1 MKKIIN
7 FIFAISL
14 VAGLFIGCNNSV
26 TLSEETLDISGSRAV
41 VPDAKR
47 TSTIKIYVF
56 NLPKDKPMYMTIP
69 WNIWAW
75 REEGAT
81 DTDYN
86 AKAWPGGD
94 YTLSADSNLEAV
106 SGEFSVDPTYPL
118 GILFNHP
125 GQGGQGATQTKDII
139 IPKEKIQNGAEL
151 YFVYGETAY
160 YSTPEECLGL
170 RHAELAAVD
179 GNSLTAQIV
188 GHKIANV
195 TKDSVIVKD
204 NAGNALT
211 VSAVTYDG
219 STATI
224 TLTDGAL
231 NKLPYTVTYDEVTK
245 EAGVLASMID
255 EIGWTYDGNDLG
267 VTFEG
272 TKAKFKMWAPLAS
285 KVSLLLYD
293 DVADVG
299 NFKATTVAA
308 NACGSTEEAELKG
321 TPAVDPI
328 VMTKD
333 NETDVWSYELENYS
347 AYKYYKYEIV
357 NNGTT
362 YYVCDIH
369 AKAASPDSIAAQLV
383 DINAGTDYGT
393 KQNYVNP
400 FGNSGETPKSYADA
414 VIYEIHIRDWA
425 KAFDGEGKF
434 IELAESEKFIAH
446 LKEMGITHVQVV
458 PMFDYAQVNS
468 DKNYNWGYNPYHYNV
483 PEGRYVKDMKDGMD
497 AVNQLRQFIKALHDA
512 GIAINM
518 DVVYNHTAGIGG
530 GSLYDSTVP
539 EYFYRLVNGS
549 YNNGSGC
556 GNETASN
563 HTMFKKYMIES
574 LKHWMLD
581 YHINGFRFDLM
592 AIHEK
597 DVMKEVYDELYKIDP
612 NVMIYGE
619 PWDGGGT
626 KADPATTAA
635 VESDTN
641 PMGAGA
647 FDDGFR
653 NAIKGGE
660 YGGFGHGQVQGTFE
674 DAKIVAGLQGSN
686 CTRNK
691 TGNSALSLHYV
702 ECHDNYTLFDK
713 LAMSYL
719 NKTTFA
725 GDLFAAI
732 GADGLKAVKAQNK
745 LAAAYVFLAQGTPF
759 INGGQEF
766 LRTKQ
771 GNHNSY
777 SAEKPWTN
785 EAGPLNIDVCNGID
799 LSFATKYA
807 DVVATYKGL
816 IALRKD
822 FSAFRYAKTAKAE
835 TVSDGVTK
843 YDVTA
848 DDGNFTVLFNATD
861 KSASVSE
868 VKGKVVNVNGGVKLS
883 GSYFGLGFNDA
894 SASAKK
900 YTIADTETTVSSVPA
915 KSFVILK
922 K

>member
-26 TLSEETLDISGSRAV
+26 TLSEETLDMSGSRAV
-41 VPDAKR
+41 VPEADK

-56 NLPKDKPMYMTIP
+56 NIPSDVDTTQP

-75 REEGAT
+75 REETT
-81 DTDYN
+81 DSNYDTEG
-86 AKAWPGGD
+86 WPGGSFQLTKD
-94 YTLSADSNLEAV
+94 TNLEAL
-106 SGEFSVDPTYPL
+106 SGTFKVDPTMDL
-118 GILFNHP
+118 GILFVHSSGKP
-125 GQGGQGATQTKDII
+125 QTKDIS

-170 RHAELAAVD
+170 RYAELSAVD
-179 GNSLTAQIV
+179 GKSLTAQIV
-188 GHKIANV
+188 GHKVANV

-204 NAGNALT
+204 NAENALT

-231 NKLPYTVTYDEVTK
+231 EKLPYTVTYDGVTK

-299 NFKATTVAA
+299 NFKATTVEA
-308 NACGSTEEAELKG
+308 NACGSTEETELKG

-333 NETDVWSYELENYS
+333 NATGVWSYELADYS

-383 DINAGTDYGT
+383 DINADTDYGT
-393 KQNYVNP
+393 KENYVNP
-400 FGNSGETPKSYADA
+400 FGNSGETQKSYADA
-414 VIYEIHIRDWA
+414 VIYEMHIRDWA

-563 HTMFKKYMIES
+563 HKMFKKYMIES

-612 NVMIYGE
+612 NVMVYGE

-635 VESDTN
+635 VKSDTN

-647 FDDGFR
+647 FDDDFR

-660 YGGFGHGQVQGTFE
+660 FGGFQHGHVQGTYK
-674 DAKIVAGLQGSN
+674 DSAIVAGLKGSS

-691 TGNSALSLHYV
+691 TGIPALALHYV

-719 NKTTFA
+719 NKTTFD

-745 LAAAYVFLAQGTPF
+745 LSAAYIFLAQGTPF
-759 INGGQEF
+759 MNGGQEF

-771 GNHNSY
+771 GDENSY
-777 SAEKPWTN
+777 SSNDTINA
-785 EAGPLNIDVCNGID
+785 ID
-799 LSFATKYA
+799 LTFATKYA

-822 FSAFRYAKTAKAE
+822 YSAFRYAKSAE
-835 TVSDGVTK
+835 ATTLEEGVTL
-843 YDVTA
+843 YEVTA
-848 DDGNFTVLFNATD
+848 DDGNFTVLFNATE
-861 KSASVSE
+861 KPASVSAIT
-868 VKGKVVNVNGGVKLS
+868 GKVVNVNGGVKLS

-894 SASAKK
+894 SASTRK
-900 YTIADTETTVSSVPA
+900 YTIADTETKVSTVPA

>member
-26 TLSEETLDISGSRAV
+26 TLGEETLDISGSRAV
-41 VPDAKR
+41 VPEAAK

-56 NLPKDKPMYMTIP
+56 NIPSDVDTTQP

-75 REEGAT
+75 REETT
-81 DTDYN
+81 DSNYDT
-86 AKAWPGGD
+86 KGWPGGSFQLTKD
-94 YTLSADSNLEAV
+94 PNLEAL
-106 SGEFSVDPTYPL
+106 SGTFKVDPTMDL
-118 GILFNHP
+118 GILFVHSSGSP
-125 GQGGQGATQTKDII
+125 QTKDIS
-139 IPKEKIQNGAEL
+139 IPKEKIQDGAEL

-170 RHAELAAVD
+170 RYAELAAVD
-179 GNSLTAQIV
+179 GKSLTAQIV
-188 GHKIANV
+188 GHKAEKV

-231 NKLPYTVTYDEVTK
+231 EKLPYTVTYDGVTK

-267 VTFEG
+267 VTFKG
-272 TKAKFKMWAPLAS
+272 TKATFKMWAPLAS

-308 NACGSTEEAELKG
+308 NACGSTEETELKG

-333 NETDVWSYELENYS
+333 NATGVWSYELSNYS
-347 AYKYYKYEIV
+347 AYKYYKYQIV

-362 YYVCDIH
+362 YYVCDIY

-383 DINAGTDYGT
+383 DINADTDYGT
-393 KQNYVNP
+393 KENYVNP
-400 FGNSGETPKSYADA
+400 FGNSGETQKSYADA
-414 VIYEIHIRDWA
+414 VIYEMHIRDWA

-497 AVNQLRQFIKALHDA
+497 AVKQLRQFIKALHDA

-518 DVVYNHTAGIGG
+518 DVVYNHTNGTQG

-539 EYFYRLVNGS
+539 EYYYRLNNGS
-549 YNNGSGC
+549 YTNGSGC
-556 GNETASN
+556 GNETDSEKV
-563 HTMFKKYMIES
+563 MFKKYIIES

-592 AIHEK
+592 GLHKSETMEEI
-597 DVMKEVYDELYKIDP
+597 YNELCKIDS
-612 NVMIYGE
+612 NVMVYGE
-619 PWDGGGT
+619 PWTGDGNKKRCNG
-626 KADPATTAA
+626 A
-635 VESDTN
+635 VKSDTN
-641 PMGAGA
+641 LMGAGA
-647 FDDGFR
+647 FDDDFR

-660 YGGFGHGQVQGTFE
+660 FGGFQHGHVQGTYK
-674 DAKIVAGLQGSN
+674 DSAIVAGLKGSS

-691 TGNSALSLHYV
+691 TGTPALALHYV

-719 NKTTFA
+719 KKTTFA

-732 GADGLKAVKAQNK
+732 EAEGLKAVKAQNK

-759 INGGQEF
+759 MNGGQEF
-766 LRTKQ
+766 LRTKR
-771 GNHNSY
+771 GDENSY
-777 SAEKPWTN
+777 SSNDTINA
-785 EAGPLNIDVCNGID
+785 ID

-835 TVSDGVTK
+835 TVSEGVTK

-861 KSASVSE
+861 KSASVSAIT
-868 VKGKVVNVNGGVKLS
+868 GKVVNVNGGVKLS
-883 GSYFGLGFNDA
+883 GSYFALGFNDI

-900 YTIADTETTVSSVPA
+900 YTIADTETKVSTVPA

>member
-26 TLSEETLDISGSRAV
+26 TLSEETLDMSGSRAV
-41 VPDAKR
+41 VPEADK

-56 NLPKDKPMYMTIP
+56 NIPSDVDTTQP

-75 REEGAT
+75 REETT
-81 DTDYN
+81 DSNYDTEG
-86 AKAWPGGD
+86 WPGGSFQLTKD
-94 YTLSADSNLEAV
+94 TNLEAL
-106 SGEFSVDPTYPL
+106 SGTFKVDPTMDL
-118 GILFNHP
+118 GILFVHSSGKP
-125 GQGGQGATQTKDII
+125 QTKDIS
-139 IPKEKIQNGAEL
+139 IPNDKIQDGAEL

-160 YSTPEECLGL
+160 YTSAAECLGL
-170 RHAELAAVD
+170 RHAELAAVS
-179 GNSLTAQIV
+179 GNELTAQIV
-188 GHKIANV
+188 GHKAEKV
-195 TKDSVIVKD
+195 TKDTIVVKD
-204 NAGNALT
+204 NGGNALT

-231 NKLPYTVTYDEVTK
+231 DKLPYTVTYDGVTK

-255 EIGWTYDGNDLG
+255 EIGWTYDGNDLV

-299 NFKATTVAA
+299 NFKATTVEA
-308 NACGSTEEAELKG
+308 NACGSTEETELKG

-328 VMTKD
+328 VMTK
-333 NETDVWSYELENYS
+333 NNATGVWSYELADYS

-400 FGNSGETPKSYADA
+400 FGNSGETQKSYADA
-414 VIYEIHIRDWA
+414 VIYEMHIRDWA

-563 HTMFKKYMIES
+563 HKMFKKYMIES

-592 AIHEK
+592 AIHEE

-612 NVMIYGE
+612 NVMVYGE

-635 VESDTN
+635 VKSDTN

-647 FDDGFR
+647 FDDDFR

-660 YGGFGHGQVQGTFE
+660 FGGFQHGHVQGTYK
-674 DAKIVAGLQGSN
+674 DSAIVAGLKGSS

-691 TGNSALSLHYV
+691 TGIPALALHYV

-719 NKTTFA
+719 NKTTFD

-745 LAAAYVFLAQGTPF
+745 LSAAYIFLAQGTPF
-759 INGGQEF
+759 MNGGQEF

-771 GNHNSY
+771 GDENSY
-777 SAEKPWTN
+777 SSNDTINA
-785 EAGPLNIDVCNGID
+785 ID
-799 LSFATKYA
+799 LTFATKYA

-822 FSAFRYAKTAKAE
+822 YSAFRYAKSAE
-835 TVSDGVTK
+835 ATTLEEGVTL
-843 YDVTA
+843 YEVTA
-848 DDGNFTVLFNATD
+848 DDGNFTVLFNATE
-861 KSASVSE
+861 KPASVSAIT
-868 VKGKVVNVNGGVKLS
+868 GKVVNVNGGVKLS

-894 SASAKK
+894 SASTRK
-900 YTIADTETTVSSVPA
+900 YTIADTETKVSTVPA

>member
-26 TLSEETLDISGSRAV
+26 TLGEETLDMSGSRAV
-41 VPDAKR
+41 VPEAER
-47 TSTIKIYVF
+47 TSTVKIYVF

-75 REEGAT
+75 REEGAA
-81 DTDYN
+81 DTNYN
-86 AKAWPGGD
+86 AKGWPGGD

-170 RHAELAAVD
+170 RYAELAAVD
-179 GNSLTAQIV
+179 GKSLTAQIV
-188 GHKIANV
+188 GHKVANV

-219 STATI
+219 STAKI
-224 TLTDGAL
+224 TLADGAL
-231 NKLPYTVTYDEVTK
+231 DKLPYTVTYDGVTK

-272 TKAKFKMWAPLAS
+272 TKATFKMWAPLAS
-285 KVSLLLYD
+285 EVSLLLYD

-308 NACGSTEEAELKG
+308 NACGSTEETELKG

-333 NETDVWSYELENYS
+333 NATGVWSYELADYS

-369 AKAASPDSIAAQLV
+369 SKAASPDSIAAQLV
-383 DINAGTDYGT
+383 DINAGTDYGA

-400 FGNSGETPKSYADA
+400 FGNSGETQKSYADA
-414 VIYEIHIRDWA
+414 VIYEMHIRDWA

-497 AVNQLRQFIKALHDA
+497 AVNQLRQFINTLHDA

-518 DVVYNHTAGIGG
+518 DVVYNHTAGTGG

-563 HTMFKKYMIES
+563 HKMFKKYMIES

-612 NVMIYGE
+612 NVMVYGE

-626 KADPATTAA
+626 KANPATTAA
-635 VESDTN
+635 VKSDTN

-647 FDDGFR
+647 FDDDFR

-660 YGGFGHGQVQGTFE
+660 FGGFQHGHVQGTYK
-674 DAKIVAGLQGSN
+674 DSAIVAGLKGSS

-691 TGNSALSLHYV
+691 TGIPALALHYV

-719 NKTTFA
+719 NKTTFD

-745 LAAAYVFLAQGTPF
+745 LSAAYIFLAQGTPF
-759 INGGQEF
+759 MNGGQEF

-771 GNHNSY
+771 GDENSY
-777 SAEKPWTN
+777 SSNDTINA
-785 EAGPLNIDVCNGID
+785 ID
-799 LSFATKYA
+799 LTFATKYA

-822 FSAFRYAKTAKAE
+822 YSAFRYAKSAE
-835 TVSDGVTK
+835 ATTLEEGVTL
-843 YDVTA
+843 YEVTA
-848 DDGNFTVLFNATD
+848 DDGNFTVVFNATE
-861 KSASVSE
+861 KPASVSAIT
-868 VKGKVVNVNGGVKLS
+868 GKVVNVNGGVKLS
-883 GSYFGLGFNDA
+883 GSYFGLGFNDASA

>member
-26 TLSEETLDISGSRAV
+26 TLNEETLDMSGSRAV
-41 VPDAKR
+41 VPEADK

-56 NLPKDKPMYMTIP
+56 NIPSDVDTTQP

-75 REEGAT
+75 REEAT
-81 DTDYN
+81 DSDYDTQG
-86 AKAWPGGD
+86 WPGGTFQLTKD
-94 YTLSADSNLEAV
+94 ANLEAL
-106 SGEFSVDPTYPL
+106 SGTFKVDPTMDL
-118 GILFNHP
+118 GILFVHSSGNP
-125 GQGGQGATQTKDII
+125 QTKDIS
-139 IPKEKIQNGAEL
+139 IPKEKIQDGAEL

-170 RHAELAAVD
+170 RYAELAAVD
-179 GNSLTAQIV
+179 GKSLTAQIV
-188 GHKIANV
+188 GHKVANV

-224 TLTDGAL
+224 TLADGGL
-231 NKLPYTVTYDEVTK
+231 TKLPYTVTYDGVTK

-308 NACGSTEEAELKG
+308 NACGSTEETELKG

-333 NETDVWSYELENYS
+333 NATGVWSYELADYS

-383 DINAGTDYGT
+383 DINAGTTYGT

-400 FGNSGETPKSYADA
+400 FGNSGETQKSYADA
-414 VIYEIHIRDWA
+414 VIYEMHIRDWA

-497 AVNQLRQFIKALHDA
+497 AVKQLRQFIKTLHDA

-539 EYFYRLVNGS
+539 EYYYRVSNGVYS
-549 YNNGSGC
+549 NGSGC
-556 GNETASN
+556 GNETATN
-563 HTMFKKYMIES
+563 HVMFKSYVIES

-592 AIHEK
+592 GIHEK
-597 DVMKEVYDELYKIDP
+597 DVMKTIYEELYEIDP
-612 NVMIYGE
+612 NVMVYGE
-619 PWDGGGT
+619 PWAGGT
-626 KADPATTAA
+626 TATSVGAIAA
-635 VESDTN
+635 VKASTGL
-641 PMGAGA
+641 GAGA
-647 FDDGFR
+647 FDDDFR

-660 YGGFGHGQVQGTFE
+660 FGGFQHGHVQGTYK
-674 DAKIVAGLQGSN
+674 DDDIVNGLKGGKS
-686 CTRNK
+686 TRNK
-691 TGNSALSLHYV
+691 TGNPALSIHYV

-719 NKTTFA
+719 NETTYA

-732 GADGLKAVKAQNK
+732 GNDGLKAVKAQNK
-745 LAAAYVFLAQGTPF
+745 LSAAYIFLAQGTPF

-766 LRTKQ
+766 LRTKK
-771 GNHNSY
+771 GDHNSY
-777 SAEKPWTN
+777 QSDDT
-785 EAGPLNIDVCNGID
+785 INGID
-799 LSFATKYA
+799 LSFKKKYS
-807 DVVATYKGL
+807 DVVSVYKGL

-822 FSAFRYAKTAKAE
+822 FSAFRYAKSAE
-835 TVSDGVTK
+835 ATTLSEGVTL
-843 YDVTA
+843 YEVTA
-848 DDGNFTVLFNATD
+848 DDGDFAVVFNATD
-861 KSASVSE
+861 SKASFTGIKGKTVNVSGGASV
-868 VKGKVVNVNGGVKLS
+868 S

>member
-14 VAGLFIGCNNSV
+14 VAGLFVGCNNSV
-26 TLSEETLDISGSRAV
+26 TLSDDECSQITNSRAV
-41 VPDAKR
+41 LPDAPD
-47 TSTIKIYVF
+47 TIEDGYIRINFKG
-56 NLPKDKPMYMTIP
+56 NAD
-69 WNIWAW
+69 NIWIWNDFDAIEVSKCKNW
-75 REEGAT
+75 DNDRLLFTHKNGDFVSIDLKLADNSKSLGMIPRKGTDKLVPGDCLFNFPMRYNEIFIKENDSTVYVDSSCTKQAEGLLSAKFTSGTTIVLEGEITLSDDTVNFT
-81 DTDYN
+81 DKNGPISNLIYSGKKIVIPSIKEVYAEN
-86 AKAWPGGD
+86 QP
-94 YTLSADSNLEAV
+94 YTLSVKTSF
-106 SGEFSVDPTYPL
+106 GT
-118 GILFNHP
+118 
-125 GQGGQGATQTKDII
+125 
-139 IPKEKIQNGAEL
+139 
-151 YFVYGETAY
+151 
-160 YSTPEECLGL
+160 
-170 RHAELAAVD
+170 
-179 GNSLTAQIV
+179 
-188 GHKIANV
+188 
-195 TKDSVIVKD
+195 DSV
-204 NAGNALT
+204 T
-211 VSAVTYDG
+211 VGLDASLVESWFAEK
-219 STATI
+219 A
-224 TLTDGAL
+224 
-231 NKLPYTVTYDEVTK
+231 N
-245 EAGVLASMID
+245 LA
-255 EIGWTYDGNDLG
+255 NDKLG
-267 VTFEG
+267 VTFNDNSA
-272 TKAKFKMWAPLAS
+272 TFKVWAPLATE
-285 KVSLLLYD
+285 VSLLLYD
-293 DVADVG
+293 DVSKVG
-299 NFKATTVAA
+299 NFQPSTVAL
-308 NACGSTEEAELKG
+308 NVSGSTTEGELKG
-321 TPAVDPI
+321 TPAVDAI
-328 VMTKD
+328 LMTKD
-333 NETDVWSYELENYS
+333 NSTGVWSYELANYS
-347 AYKYYKYEIV
+347 AYKYYKYQIV

-369 AKAASPDSIAAQLV
+369 AKAASPDSIAAQLI

-393 KQNYVNP
+393 KENYVNP
-400 FGNSGETPKSYADA
+400 FGNSGETQKSYADA
-414 VIYEIHIRDWA
+414 VIYEMHIRDWA

-468 DKNYNWGYNPYHYNV
+468 DENYNWGYNPYHYNV

-497 AVNQLRQFIKALHDA
+497 AVKQLRQFIKALHDA

-563 HTMFKKYMIES
+563 HKMFKKYMIES

-612 NVMIYGE
+612 NVMVYGE

-635 VESDTN
+635 VKSDTN

-647 FDDGFR
+647 FDDDFR

-660 YGGFGHGQVQGTFE
+660 FGGFGHGQVQGTFE
-674 DAKIVAGLQGSN
+674 DAKIVTGLQGSN

-691 TGNSALSLHYV
+691 TGNSALSIHYV

-719 NKTTFA
+719 NKTTFS
-725 GDLFAAI
+725 GDLFAEI

-771 GNHNSY
+771 GDENSY
-777 SAEKPWTN
+777 SSNDTINA
-785 EAGPLNIDVCNGID
+785 ID
-799 LSFATKYA
+799 LTFATKYA

-822 FSAFRYAKTAKAE
+822 YSAFRYAKSAE
-835 TVSDGVTK
+835 ATTLEEGVTK

-848 DDGNFTVLFNATD
+848 DDGNFTVLFNATE
-861 KSASVSE
+861 KPASVSAIT
-868 VKGKVVNVNGGVKLS
+868 GKVVNVNGRVKLS
-883 GSYFGLGFNDA
+883 GAYFGLGFNDI

-900 YTIADTETTVSSVPA
+900 YTIADTETKVSTVPA

>member
-26 TLSEETLDISGSRAV
+26 TLGDDECSQITNSRAALPDAPDAIEDGYIRINFKGNADNIWIWNDFDATEVSKCKNWDNDRLLFTHKNGDFVSIDLKLADNSKSLGMIPRKGTSKSVPGDCLFNFPMRYNEIFIKEKDSTVYVDSSCTKQAEGLLSAKFTSGTKITINGSVKLSNETVTLKDKDGNIVSNIDCSTDNTTITLDDVA
-41 VPDAKR
+41 
-47 TSTIKIYVF
+47 
-56 NLPKDKPMYMTIP
+56 
-69 WNIWAW
+69 
-75 REEGAT
+75 AT
-81 DTDYN
+81 Y
-86 AKAWPGGD
+86 AQKCP
-94 YTLSADSNLEAV
+94 YTLSVETSFGTDTVTVGLDSNLLEEWFAEEAKKV
-106 SGEFSVDPTYPL
+106 
-118 GILFNHP
+118 
-125 GQGGQGATQTKDII
+125 
-139 IPKEKIQNGAEL
+139 
-151 YFVYGETAY
+151 
-160 YSTPEECLGL
+160 
-170 RHAELAAVD
+170 
-179 GNSLTAQIV
+179 
-188 GHKIANV
+188 
-195 TKDSVIVKD
+195 
-204 NAGNALT
+204 
-211 VSAVTYDG
+211 
-219 STATI
+219 
-224 TLTDGAL
+224 
-231 NKLPYTVTYDEVTK
+231 
-245 EAGVLASMID
+245 
-255 EIGWTYDGNDLG
+255 NDLG
-267 VTFEG
+267 VTFNG
-272 TKAKFKMWAPLAS
+272 ASATFKVWAPLAS
-285 KVSLLLYD
+285 DVKLLVYD
-293 DVADVG
+293 DVEKVG
-299 NFKATTVAA
+299 NFKPATVAA
-308 NACGSTEEAELKG
+308 KSSGSTDEVELYG
-321 TPAVDPI
+321 EPSIDPI
-328 VMTKD
+328 AMTID
-333 NETDVWSYELENYS
+333 PVTGVWSYELADYS
-347 AYKYYKYEIV
+347 AYKYYKYQIV

-362 YYVCDIH
+362 YYVCDIY

-383 DINAGTDYGT
+383 DINAGTTYGT
-393 KQNYVNP
+393 KENYVNP
-400 FGNSGETPKSYADA
+400 FGNSGKTQKSYADA
-414 VIYEIHIRDWA
+414 VIYEMHIRDWA

-497 AVNQLRQFIKALHDA
+497 AVKQLRQFIKALHDA

-539 EYFYRLVNGS
+539 EYYYRLNNGS
-549 YNNGSGC
+549 YTNGSGC
-556 GNETASN
+556 GNETDSEKV
-563 HTMFKKYMIES
+563 MFKKYIIES

-592 AIHEK
+592 GLHESETMK
-597 DVMKEVYDELYKIDP
+597 DIYDELYKIDS
-612 NVMIYGE
+612 NVMVYGE
-619 PWDGGGT
+619 PWTGDGN
-626 KADPATTAA
+626 KKRCNAA
-635 VESDTN
+635 VKSDTN
-641 PMGAGA
+641 LMGAGA
-647 FDDGFR
+647 FDDDFR
-653 NAIKGGE
+653 DAIKGVE
-660 YGGFGHGQVQGTFE
+660 YGGFKHGHVQGTYK
-674 DAKIVAGLQGSN
+674 DSAIVAGLKGSS

-691 TGNSALSLHYV
+691 TGTPALALHYV

-719 NKTTFA
+719 NKTTFD

-745 LAAAYVFLAQGTPF
+745 LSAAYIFLAQGTPF
-759 INGGQEF
+759 MNGGQEF

-771 GNHNSY
+771 GDENSY
-777 SAEKPWTN
+777 SSNDTINA
-785 EAGPLNIDVCNGID
+785 ID
-799 LSFATKYA
+799 LTFATKYA

-835 TVSDGVTK
+835 TVSEGVTK

-848 DDGNFTVLFNATD
+848 DDGNFTVLFNATN
-861 KSASVSE
+861 KPVSVAA
-868 VKGKVVNVNGGVKLS
+868 VDGKVVNVNGGVKLS

>member
-26 TLSEETLDISGSRAV
+26 TLGDETIDMSGSRAV
-41 VPDAKR
+41 VPEADK

-56 NLPKDKPMYMTIP
+56 NIPSDVDTTQP

-75 REEGAT
+75 REETT
-81 DTDYN
+81 DSNYDTED
-86 AKAWPGGD
+86 WPGGSFQLTKD
-94 YTLSADSNLEAV
+94 TNLEAL
-106 SGEFSVDPTYPL
+106 SGTFKVDPTMDL
-118 GILFNHP
+118 GILFVHSSGKP
-125 GQGGQGATQTKDII
+125 QTKDIS
-139 IPKEKIQNGAEL
+139 IPNNKIQDGAEL

-160 YSTPEECLGL
+160 YTKAEDCLGL
-170 RHAELAAVD
+170 RYAELSAVD
-179 GNSLTAQIV
+179 GKSLTAQIV
-188 GHKIANV
+188 GHKAANV
-195 TKDSVIVKD
+195 TKDAIVVKD
-204 NAGNALT
+204 KDGNALT

-219 STATI
+219 STASI

-231 NKLPYTVTYDEVTK
+231 DKLPYTVTYDGVTK

-299 NFKATTVAA
+299 NFKATTVEA

-321 TPAVDPI
+321 TPAVEPI
-328 VMTKD
+328 VMTK
-333 NETDVWSYELENYS
+333 NNATGVWSYELADYS

-383 DINAGTDYGT
+383 DINAGTTYGT
-393 KQNYVNP
+393 KENYVNP
-400 FGNSGETPKSYADA
+400 FGNSGETQKSYADA
-414 VIYEIHIRDWA
+414 VIYEMHIRDWA

-458 PMFDYAQVNS
+458 PMFDYAQVNA
-468 DKNYNWGYNPYHYNV
+468 DNNYNWGYNPYHYNV

-497 AVNQLRQFIKALHDA
+497 AVNQLRLFIKALHNA

-518 DVVYNHTAGIGG
+518 DVVYNHTAGTQG

-539 EYFYRLVNGS
+539 EYYYRVSNGVYS
-549 YNNGSGC
+549 NGSGC
-556 GNETASN
+556 GNETATN
-563 HTMFKKYMIES
+563 HVMFKKYMIES

-612 NVMIYGE
+612 NVMVYGE

-626 KADPATTAA
+626 LANPKTDQA
-635 VESDTN
+635 VKSDTN

-647 FDDGFR
+647 FDDDFR

-660 YGGFGHGQVQGTFE
+660 FGGFGHGQVQGTFK

-691 TGNSALSLHYV
+691 TGNSALSIHYV

-719 NKTTFA
+719 NETTYA

-732 GADGLKAVKAQNK
+732 GNDGLKAVKAQNT
-745 LAAAYVFLAQGTPF
+745 LSAAYIFLAQGTPF

-766 LRTKQ
+766 LRTKK
-771 GNHNSY
+771 GDHNSY
-777 SAEKPWTN
+777 QSDDT
-785 EAGPLNIDVCNGID
+785 INGID
-799 LSFATKYA
+799 LSFKKKYS
-807 DVVATYKGL
+807 DVVSVYKGL

-822 FSAFRYAKTAKAE
+822 FSAFRYAKSAE
-835 TVSDGVTK
+835 ATTLSEGVTL
-843 YDVTA
+843 YEVTA
-848 DDGNFTVLFNATD
+848 DDGNFTVLFNATE
-861 KSASVSE
+861 KPASVSAIT
-868 VKGKVVNVNGGVKLS
+868 GKVVNVNGGVKLS

-894 SASAKK
+894 SASTRK

>member
-26 TLSEETLDISGSRAV
+26 TLSEETLDMSGSRAV
-41 VPDAKR
+41 VPEADK

-56 NLPKDKPMYMTIP
+56 NIPSDVDTTQP

-75 REEGAT
+75 REETT
-81 DTDYN
+81 DSNYDT
-86 AKAWPGGD
+86 KGWPGGSFQLTKD
-94 YTLSADSNLEAV
+94 TNLEALSV
-106 SGEFSVDPTYPL
+106 TFKVDPTMDL
-118 GILFNHP
+118 GILFIHSSGSP
-125 GQGGQGATQTKDII
+125 QTKDIS
-139 IPKEKIQNGAEL
+139 IPKDKIQNGAEL

-170 RHAELAAVD
+170 RYAELAAVD
-179 GNSLTAQIV
+179 GKSLTAQIV
-188 GHKIANV
+188 GHKVANV

-204 NAGNALT
+204 NAENALT

-231 NKLPYTVTYDEVTK
+231 DKLPYTVTYDGVTK

-308 NACGSTEEAELKG
+308 NACGSTEETELKG
-321 TPAVDPI
+321 TPAVDAI
-328 VMTKD
+328 LMTK
-333 NETDVWSYELENYS
+333 NNATGVWSYELTDYS

-393 KQNYVNP
+393 KENYVNP
-400 FGNSGETPKSYADA
+400 FGNSGETQKSYADA
-414 VIYEIHIRDWA
+414 VIYEMHIRDWA

-483 PEGRYVKDMKDGMD
+483 PEGRYVKNMKDGMD

-518 DVVYNHTAGIGG
+518 DVVYNHTAGTQG

-563 HTMFKKYMIES
+563 HKMFKKYMIES

-592 AIHEK
+592 AIHEE

-612 NVMIYGE
+612 NVMVYGE

-626 KADPATTAA
+626 KANPATTAA
-635 VESDTN
+635 VKSDTN

-647 FDDGFR
+647 FDDDFR

-660 YGGFGHGQVQGTFE
+660 FGGFGHGQVQGTFE

-686 CTRNK
+686 CTRNE
-691 TGNSALSLHYV
+691 TGNSALSIHYV

-732 GADGLKAVKAQNK
+732 GADGLKAVKAQNT
-745 LAAAYVFLAQGTPF
+745 LSAAYVFLSQGTPF

-766 LRTKQ
+766 LRTKK
-771 GNHNSY
+771 GDHNSY
-777 SAEKPWTN
+777 QSDDT
-785 EAGPLNIDVCNGID
+785 INGID
-799 LSFATKYA
+799 LSFKKKYS
-807 DVVATYKGL
+807 DVVSVYKGL

-835 TVSDGVTK
+835 TVSEGVTK

-848 DDGNFTVLFNATD
+848 DDGNFTVLFNATE
-861 KSASVSE
+861 KPASVSAIT
-868 VKGKVVNVNGGVKLS
+868 GKVVNVNGGVKLS

-900 YTIADTETTVSSVPA
+900 YTIADTETKVSTVPA

>member
-1 MKKIIN
+1 
-7 FIFAISL
+7 
-14 VAGLFIGCNNSV
+14 
-26 TLSEETLDISGSRAV
+26 
-41 VPDAKR
+41 
-47 TSTIKIYVF
+47 
-56 NLPKDKPMYMTIP
+56 
-69 WNIWAW
+69 
-75 REEGAT
+75 
-81 DTDYN
+81 
-86 AKAWPGGD
+86 
-94 YTLSADSNLEAV
+94 
-106 SGEFSVDPTYPL
+106 
-118 GILFNHP
+118 
-125 GQGGQGATQTKDII
+125 
-139 IPKEKIQNGAEL
+139 
-151 YFVYGETAY
+151 
-160 YSTPEECLGL
+160 
-170 RHAELAAVD
+170 
-179 GNSLTAQIV
+179 
-188 GHKIANV
+188 
-195 TKDSVIVKD
+195 
-204 NAGNALT
+204 
-211 VSAVTYDG
+211 
-219 STATI
+219 
-224 TLTDGAL
+224 
-231 NKLPYTVTYDEVTK
+231 
-245 EAGVLASMID
+245 
-255 EIGWTYDGNDLG
+255 
-267 VTFEG
+267 
-272 TKAKFKMWAPLAS
+272 
-285 KVSLLLYD
+285 
-293 DVADVG
+293 
-299 NFKATTVAA
+299 
-308 NACGSTEEAELKG
+308 
-321 TPAVDPI
+321 
-328 VMTKD
+328 
-333 NETDVWSYELENYS
+333 
-347 AYKYYKYEIV
+347 
-357 NNGTT
+357 
-362 YYVCDIH
+362 
-369 AKAASPDSIAAQLV
+369 
-383 DINAGTDYGT
+383 
-393 KQNYVNP
+393 
-400 FGNSGETPKSYADA
+400 
-414 VIYEIHIRDWA
+414 
-425 KAFDGEGKF
+425 
-434 IELAESEKFIAH
+434 
-446 LKEMGITHVQVV
+446 
-458 PMFDYAQVNS
+458 
-468 DKNYNWGYNPYHYNV
+468 
-483 PEGRYVKDMKDGMD
+483 
-497 AVNQLRQFIKALHDA
+497 
-512 GIAINM
+512 
-518 DVVYNHTAGIGG
+518 
-530 GSLYDSTVP
+530 
-539 EYFYRLVNGS
+539 
-549 YNNGSGC
+549 
-556 GNETASN
+556 
-563 HTMFKKYMIES
+563 MFKKYMIES

-592 AIHEK
+592 AIHEE

-612 NVMIYGE
+612 NVMVYGE

-626 KADPATTAA
+626 KANPATTDA

-647 FDDGFR
+647 FDDDFR

-660 YGGFGHGQVQGTFE
+660 YGWFKHGHVQGTFE

-725 GDLFAAI
+725 GDLFAEI
-732 GADGLKAVKAQNK
+732 GANGLKAVKAQNK

-868 VKGKVVNVNGGVKLS
+868 VKGKTVNVNGGVKLS